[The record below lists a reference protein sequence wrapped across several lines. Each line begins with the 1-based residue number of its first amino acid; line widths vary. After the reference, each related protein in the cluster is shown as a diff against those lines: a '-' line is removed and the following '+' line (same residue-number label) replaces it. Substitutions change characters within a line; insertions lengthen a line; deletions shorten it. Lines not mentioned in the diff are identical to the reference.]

1 MYCCSERDY
10 AQKRRKLDTNVLG
23 NGTPGPQTPIA
34 SLTSPVPIE
43 GVPGELQVT
52 VRSLIEL
59 STKERLN
66 GPLDPNGLGGL
77 VSVLIVSPNSIITF
91 I

>member
-1 MYCCSERDY
+1 M
-10 AQKRRKLDTNVLG
+10 LG
-23 NGTPGPQTPIA
+23 NGTPVPQTPITN
-34 SLTSPVPIE
+34 LTSPVPVE

-52 VRSLIEL
+52 VQSLIEL

-77 VSVLIVSPNSIITF
+77 VSILIVSPKLHYHVYMNVFAYMFCRKKRLRT
-91 I
+91 